1 MGTQRVLVVGAGAGG
16 LAAALLLAARGIEVL
31 VLEAASGPGG
41 KLREVQV
48 AGLPQDAGPTVFTMR
63 WVFEQLFAD
72 VGASLDG
79 LLPMRQVE
87 TLARHTWEDHSRL
100 DLFADP
106 QRSEDAIAAFAT
118 PQEAQ
123 RYRAFCARARGI
135 YQTLEQPFMCRA
147 RPNPVSLAQRVGWR
161 RLPDLAA
168 IAPFE
173 RMWAALGDYFQDPRL
188 RQLFGRYATYC
199 GSSPYL
205 APATLMLVAHA
216 EQAGVWTVDG
226 GMHRI
231 ASTMADLLTR
241 LGGTIR
247 YGSPVARLQ
256 LRGDQ
261 VCGATLASGESLD
274 CAAVVFNGDSA
285 ALAQGLLGDAAR
297 RAVPATRVE
306 QRSLSALTWNLVTP
320 AAGFPLARHTVFFS
334 RDYAAEFDRI
344 LQDAQLPADPTVY
357 VCAHDRDGQG
367 QLAVAGA
374 ERLMC
379 LVNAPAAA
387 DVRPLS
393 ADDIAA
399 CQERMLA
406 KLARCGLRLYA
417 DPDATVCTTPAD
429 FHRLFPAT
437 GGALYGRASH
447 GWRASFTRPAAR
459 SAVRGLYLAGGS
471 VHPGPGV
478 PMALLSGRIAAASLV
493 QDLEHRHRRGRA

>member
-1 MGTQRVLVVGAGAGG
+1 MGTERVLVVGAGAGG
-16 LAAALLLAARGIEVL
+16 LAAALLLAARGVDVL
-31 VLEAASGPGG
+31 VLEAAAGPGG

-48 AGLPQDAGPTVFTMR
+48 AGQGQDAGPTVFTMR
-63 WVFEQLFAD
+63 WVFEQLFDD
-72 VGASLDG
+72 VGADLDTH
-79 LLPMRQVE
+79 LQLRQVD
-87 TLARHTWEDHSRL
+87 TLARHAWDDGSRL

-106 QRSEDAIAAFAT
+106 QRSADAIAGFSS

-123 RYRAFCARARGI
+123 RYRAFCERARRI
-135 YQTLEQPFMCRA
+135 YQTLEQPFMCRS
-147 RPNPVSLAQRVGWR
+147 RPTPLSLAQRVGWR
-161 RLPDLAA
+161 NLPDLAA
-168 IAPFE
+168 ITPFQ
-173 RMWAALGDYFQDPRL
+173 RMWDALGEYFHDPRL

-205 APATLMLVAHA
+205 SPATLMLVAHA

-231 ASTMADLLTR
+231 AVAMAALLR
-241 LGGTIR
+241 HLGGQIR
-247 YGSPVARLQ
+247 YSSPVEELLVRQGQVRGARLA
-256 LRGDQ
+256 G
-261 VCGATLASGESLD
+261 GETLE
-274 CAAVVFNGDSA
+274 CAAVVFNGDTA
-285 ALAQGLLGDAAR
+285 ALAQGLLGGAVR
-297 RAVPATRVE
+297 RAVPETPASA
-306 QRSLSALTWNLVTP
+306 RSLSALTWNLVTP

-334 RDYAAEFDRI
+334 NHYADEFDQI
-344 LQDAQLPADPTVY
+344 LGAGRLPQDPTVY
-357 VCAHDRDGQG
+357 VCAHDRDGAG
-367 QLAVAGA
+367 NTPMAGA

-387 DVRPLS
+387 DLRPLQE
-393 ADDIAA
+393 ADILS

-406 KLARCGLRLYA
+406 RLARCGLRLYA
-417 DPDATVCTTPAD
+417 DPANMVRTTPED

-478 PMALLSGRIAAASLV
+478 PMAVLSGRIAAASLV
-493 QDLEHRHRRGRA
+493 QDLARTGSRGLR